1 MDWKHYQTVDPLQK
15 EPQVGRGLFG
25 IRVLILHFKFQFSKS
40 VKSSTFHIFLN
51 LTYPLRKNLSF
62 PKHLKITQKCTQN
75 CQIVD
80 NVISIGIWRR
90 LKRDRDIG
98 RKAVLSDVKTAF
110 TFTPALNPRIFM
122 PRQNGSRPRTGNLGR
137 VKAVTSNLE
146 RTLRLSQSG
155 LLLCRSVEAI
165 FRAQGFRWDSTVDKF
180 LFLVTMSS
188 TSSDSEMTFD
198 SEDSEIYYIALEDT
212 RHEVGFK
219 TMTTKL
225 IYWLVFCWPPSRPAS
240 GQLRM
245 YSQIQGGGCW
255 QRIRANFEGQTR
267 RLCGTICGSLRVLI
281 K

>member
-62 PKHLKITQKCTQN
+62 PKHLKITQKFTQN

-110 TFTPALNPRIFM
+110 TFTPALRNM
-122 PRQNGSRPRTGNLGR
+122 LLTSLVGLYGR
-137 VKAVTSNLE
+137 VLTSV
-146 RTLRLSQSG
+146 
-155 LLLCRSVEAI
+155 LCT
-165 FRAQGFRWDSTVDKF
+165 D
-180 LFLVTMSS
+180 
-188 TSSDSEMTFD
+188 
-198 SEDSEIYYIALEDT
+198 
-212 RHEVGFK
+212 
-219 TMTTKL
+219 
-225 IYWLVFCWPPSRPAS
+225 
-240 GQLRM
+240 
-245 YSQIQGGGCW
+245 
-255 QRIRANFEGQTR
+255 
-267 RLCGTICGSLRVLI
+267 
-281 K
+281 